1 MLVDPGAEPRQ
12 PERPID
18 AHDVVMNAIRVQRE
32 SPRGAPAPSPGT
44 TTSRVVALVWASA
57 QRPPAPALLDALTR
71 RGVSVD
77 LCADPFRIIG
87 RASRLTRPTR
97 GPASPVVA
105 IFCDPVANLTDPFEA
120 LLALRTHA
128 PLASAWWYQDARRLN
143 DGRTLEAVAFRA
155 VSDDD
160 ARGWLD
166 SASSDASAGATGVTT
181 LAPGSGAVPKV
192 VGLKPGAPSRARV
205 EPRERDERGD
215 RDGRHDHEPPAYE
228 DDAPGPR
235 LRLVGAE
242 SDAGAPLPPS
252 ELGQDAPPPV
262 DRPRIVAR
270 GEAER
275 SLANNS
281 PIPDDDAPASGML
294 TMAELAMLLGELDD
308 GLGSSVDPSR
318 PAGTAAPGAPRGAGP
333 RR

>member
-18 AHDVVMNAIRVQRE
+18 AHAVVMNAIRVQRE
-32 SPRGAPAPSPGT
+32 SARGAPAPSPGT
-44 TTSRVVALVWASA
+44 TTSRVVALVWASV
-57 QRPPAPALLDALTR
+57 QRPPAPALLDALAR
-71 RGVSVD
+71 RGVSVE
-77 LCADPFRIIG
+77 LCADPFRLIG

-105 IFCDPVANLTDPFEA
+105 IFCDPVANLADPFEA

-128 PLASAWWYQDARRLN
+128 PLSSAWWYQDARRLN
-143 DGRTLEAVAFRA
+143 DGRVLEAVAFRA

-181 LAPGSGAVPKV
+181 LAPGSSAVPKV

-205 EPRERDERGD
+205 EPRERDG
-215 RDGRHDHEPPAYE
+215 RDERHDHEPPAYE
-228 DDAPGPR
+228 DDASGPR

-242 SDAGAPLPPS
+242 PDAAAPEPS
-252 ELGQDAPPPV
+252 RETGQDAAPPV

-318 PAGTAAPGAPRGAGP
+318 PTGAAAPGAPRGAGP